1 MTGGTRRSILRRP
14 AVPLLAAIAGL
25 AIGVT
30 IDVARGGGLETWLAR
45 RGMVFGYEARGT
57 VVDIGGRGI
66 YLDCRGAGEPT
77 VILEGGFGSGA
88 SGWGATLDGI
98 AAFTRVCAWDR
109 PGIGRS
115 APRGLHSAADTAADL
130 RAALNAAGERGPFV
144 VVAHSFGGVY
154 ARVLSDGPVIDGEP
168 DSTSDGVL
176 AFVMI
181 DTYEPDI
188 GVADDLALPEDIR
201 ASIAESLDET
211 AAMLQAGESLDWVT
225 LLKELRLGGPVEQQ
239 TLLLTVDP
247 YLRYHDPDPARR
259 DAMVAAW
266 HRGIAA
272 RYPNGDL
279 EIVPNTGHMIH
290 LERPN
295 LVIERVREVVLSM
308 RSLASPG

>member
-1 MTGGTRRSILRRP
+1 MRGGTRRSIVRRP
-14 AVPLLAAIAGL
+14 AVLLLAAIAGL
-25 AIGVT
+25 AIGLAL
-30 IDVARGGGLETWLAR
+30 DVAHGGGLETWLAR
-45 RGMVFGYEARGT
+45 RGVVAGYDPRGT
-57 VVDIGGRGI
+57 VVDVGGRGI

-115 APRGLHSAADTAADL
+115 TARGVHSAGDTVAELRGAL
-130 RAALNAAGERGPFV
+130 RAASERGPYV

-154 ARVLSDGPVIDGEP
+154 ARVFADGPMIDGVP
-168 DSTSDGVL
+168 DTTTEGVL
-176 AFVMI
+176 ALVMI
-181 DTYEPDI
+181 DTYEPDL
-188 GVADDLALPEDIR
+188 GVAEDVALPPDIR
-201 ASIAESLDET
+201 ASIEKSLVET
-211 AAMLQAGESLDWVT
+211 AEMLQAGESLDWAAVME
-225 LLKELRLGGPVEQQ
+225 ELRLGGPVEQP

-247 YLRYHDPDPARR
+247 YLRYPEPDPARR
-259 DAMVAAW
+259 EAIVAAW
-266 HRGIAA
+266 HRGIAS

-295 LVIERVREVVLSM
+295 LVIERVREIVLSE
-308 RSLASPG
+308 RTAP

>member
-1 MTGGTRRSILRRP
+1 MTGGTRRSIVRRP
-14 AVPLLAAIAGL
+14 AVLLLAAIAGL
-25 AIGVT
+25 VIGLA
-30 IDVARGGGLETWLAR
+30 IDVIRGGGVETWLAR
-45 RGMVFGYEARGT
+45 RGVAAGYEPRGT

-115 APRGLHSAADTAADL
+115 AARGTHSAGDTAADL
-130 RAALNAAGERGPFV
+130 RAALRAAGERGPFV

-154 ARVLSDGPVIDGEP
+154 ARVLTDGPIIDGEP
-168 DSTSDGVL
+168 DTTSDGVL
-176 AFVMI
+176 ALVML

-188 GVADDLALPEDIR
+188 GVADDLTLPADIR
-201 ASIAESLDET
+201 ASIEKNLVET
-211 AAMLQAGESLDWVT
+211 AAMLQAGESLDWDRMME
-225 LLKELRLGGPVEQQ
+225 ELRLGGPVEQP

-259 DAMVAAW
+259 DAIVAAW

-295 LVIERVREVVLSM
+295 LVIERIREIVLAE
-308 RSLASPG
+308 RAIP